1 MSSSVSGSKALKWAQ
16 GLSGLAGLV
25 VIIELLPRVGLVSAR
40 YLPPFSSMASSL
52 VVQAGRAPFWQAL
65 AETVKAWAIGLA
77 IAMVLGIVLGI
88 VIGRS
93 PLLRALTSS
102 TIEFLRPIPSVALIP
117 LVVLLY
123 ATRIESTLI
132 LVVYASFWQV
142 LIQMLYGVQDVDPVV
157 RETARSFR
165 IRPLS
170 QIRYVLWPTALP
182 YVMTGFRLAA
192 TVALV
197 LTITA
202 ELVIGSPGLGKE
214 ISLARSSGAVA
225 QVYALVIVTGVL
237 GVLVNVL
244 TRLLER
250 RILAWHPSLR
260 SEVPV

>member
-1 MSSSVSGSKALKWAQ
+1 MIRWGQ
-16 GLSGLAGLV
+16 GFAGLAGLV
-25 VIIELLPRVGLVSAR
+25 VVLELLPRTGIVSDR
-40 YLPPFSSMASSL
+40 YLPPFSRMLVALGEDLGQAS
-52 VVQAGRAPFWQAL
+52 FWTAL
-65 AETVKAWAIGLA
+65 GETVKAWAIGLA

-93 PLLRALTSS
+93 RLLRAATAS

-117 LVVLLY
+117 LVVLMY
-123 ATRIESTLI
+123 STRIESTLV

-142 LIQMLYGVQDVDPVV
+142 LIQVLYGVADVDPVV
-157 RETARSFR
+157 QETARSYR

-170 QIRYVLWPTALP
+170 QVRYVLWPTALP

-197 LTITA
+197 LAITA

-214 ISLARSSGAVA
+214 IAVARSSNAVPEM
-225 QVYALVIVTGVL
+225 YALVLVSGLL

-244 TRLLER
+244 ARLLEG
-250 RILAWHPSLR
+250 RILAWHPSVR
-260 SEVPV
+260 TEVPA